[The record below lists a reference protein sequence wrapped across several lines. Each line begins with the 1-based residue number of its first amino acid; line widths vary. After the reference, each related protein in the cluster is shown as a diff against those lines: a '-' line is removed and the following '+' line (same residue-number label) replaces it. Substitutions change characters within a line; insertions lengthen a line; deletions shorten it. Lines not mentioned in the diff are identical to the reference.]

1 MRLEYR
7 VGALLGSI
15 VVAVSAWYFFGRESE
30 PEMLVTADQTT
41 VEPLIPPD
49 DPDAPIEMAILPA
62 PIESPVPTSG
72 ADATSSQSEPPVTE
86 PVQTTDAQDEAPAGR
101 EAERPHTTEPT
112 RVVRANTGAVL
123 PGIDLT
129 RVVATSSTR
138 TGSTAD
144 TPKTVE
150 LELSRLTTPRRGQ
163 PSEGRTA
170 ANTAVASSTPIRTA
184 DRRTPTLLGA
194 SRRPTAAARS
204 VAQPQAPRREQI
216 APRPT
221 IPAVTTVE
229 AGTEYVIRKNDTLA
243 ILAELHYGSQI
254 HVSALLKAN
263 PEILN
268 RHRIYVGQ
276 KIKIPP
282 RSAVL
287 GATAGVATEAVML
300 TTVRPAPSLPVNM
313 YRVQRGDTLYGL
325 AAKTYASGA
334 KWRALLEL
342 NRDLIE
348 GDGGTLKVGQA
359 IRLPAQLP

>member
-30 PEMLVTADQTT
+30 PEMLVTADQTAI
-41 VEPLIPPD
+41 EPLIQPD
-49 DPDAPIEMAILPA
+49 DPDAPIEMALLPA
-62 PIESPVPTSG
+62 PIKSPVLTS
-72 ADATSSQSEPPVTE
+72 ASDAGPAVAEPA
-86 PVQTTDAQDEAPAGR
+86 QTPDAQDEAPAGM
-101 EAERPHTTEPT
+101 EAERQHATGPT

-123 PGIDLT
+123 PDIDLT
-129 RVVATSSTR
+129 RVAAASSTR
-138 TGSTAD
+138 TDSTAD
-144 TPKTVE
+144 TPTTVE
-150 LELSRLTTPRRGQ
+150 LELSRP
-163 PSEGRTA
+163 TA
-170 ANTAVASSTPIRTA
+170 ANTAVASGTPSRTA
-184 DRRTPTLLGA
+184 DLRTPTLLGA
-194 SRRPTAAARS
+194 SRRPTVAARS
-204 VAQPQAPRREQI
+204 AVRTQASRREQ
-216 APRPT
+216 APPRPT
-221 IPAVTTVE
+221 IPVATTVE

-287 GATAGVATEAVML
+287 GATAGVATEVVML
-300 TTVRPAPSLPVNM
+300 TTARPAPSLPADM

-348 GDGGTLKVGQA
+348 GDGGNLKIGQA
-359 IRLPAQLP
+359 LRLPAQLPSGSRASQ

>member
-62 PIESPVPTSG
+62 PIESPVPTSM
-72 ADATSSQSEPPVTE
+72 ADAASSQSEPPVTE

-129 RVVATSSTR
+129 RVAAASSTR

-150 LELSRLTTPRRGQ
+150 LELSRGTT
-163 PSEGRTA
+163 
-170 ANTAVASSTPIRTA
+170 ANTAVARGTRSPTA
-184 DRRTPTLLGA
+184 DLRTPTLLGA

-204 VAQPQAPRREQI
+204 VAQPQAPRREQA

-348 GDGGTLKVGQA
+348 GDGGKLKVGQA